1 MRGKVCVVT
10 GATSGIGLETA
21 KELGAMGARLVL
33 VARDKARGEATLK
46 DLAARGVAA
55 QAYYADLSLLSGMKR
70 VAGEI
75 AAAEPRIDVLINNA
89 GALFNSREATADG
102 LEHTFALNHLGYFV
116 LAHMLKDRLV
126 AAKPS
131 RIVNVASEAHRGM
144 MLDFSD
150 LQFEKNY
157 LGFRAYGRSKLC
169 NILFTRELA
178 RKLAGI
184 GVAANC
190 LHPGFVATH
199 FGDNNPGFF
208 RAGIGIA
215 KRIAARTVEKGA
227 ETVVYLASSP
237 EAAATTGEYFFDC
250 KPKAPSAAA
259 QNDDDAR
266 RLWQESVRL
275 SGVG

>member
-1 MRGKVCVVT
+1 
-10 GATSGIGLETA
+10 
-21 KELGAMGARLVL
+21 
-33 VARDKARGEATLK
+33 
-46 DLAARGVAA
+46 
-55 QAYYADLSLLSGMKR
+55 
-70 VAGEI
+70 
-75 AAAEPRIDVLINNA
+75 
-89 GALFNSREATADG
+89 
-102 LEHTFALNHLGYFV
+102 
-116 LAHMLKDRLV
+116 MLKDQLV

-184 GVAANC
+184 GVTANC

-208 RAGIGIA
+208 RVGIGIA
-215 KRIAARTVEKGA
+215 KRIAARTVKKGA